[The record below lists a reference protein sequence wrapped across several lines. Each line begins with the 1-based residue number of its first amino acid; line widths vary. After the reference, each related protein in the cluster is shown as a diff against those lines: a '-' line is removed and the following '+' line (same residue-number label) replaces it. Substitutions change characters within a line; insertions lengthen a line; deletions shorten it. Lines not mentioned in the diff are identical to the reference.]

1 MRGEDSEAVG
11 FTCMPSWG
19 WRRKKRSKAQ
29 SELRLGDVE
38 GGAKPSKGS
47 CHA

>member
-1 MRGEDSEAVG
+1 MRGKDSEAIGVCRAAAG
-11 FTCMPSWG
+11 G
-19 WRRKKRSKAQ
+19 EKRRSKAQ

-47 CHA
+47 YHV